1 MNVRE
6 EMAAPPA
13 APAGR
18 RPRIPVGSAVRG
30 PDGGAALGI
39 VDKRILSPRTGEVT
53 HLLIRCFGQAP
64 HEVLLPI
71 TEVDAADWGVVRLQA
86 PIEQWNRLPA
96 RDAAPAATPA
106 NPWAA
111 PHD

>member
-1 MNVRE
+1 MNVCA

-18 RPRIPVGSAVRG
+18 RTGILAGGAVRG
-30 PDGGAALGI
+30 PDGGAAIGL
-39 VDKRILSPRTGEVT
+39 VDKVILSPRTGEVT
-53 HLLIRCFGQAP
+53 HLLIRCFGRVR

-71 TEVDAADWGVVRLQA
+71 TEVDAVDWGVVRLRA
-86 PIEQWNRLPA
+86 PIGQVNRLPVP
-96 RDAAPAATPA
+96 DAAPTAGPA
-106 NPWAA
+106 DAWAA